1 MHLLSMNFRKRIIQ
15 VLCIMEICRAI
26 LIKELYKFVN
36 GLYPKLISVEFKLNN
51 KIVCN
56 TKSRHVYSRPINTAP
71 YASKG
76 LIDLGPKV

>member
-36 GLYPKLISVEFKLNN
+36 GLYPKLISD

-71 YASKG
+71 YASKA